1 MVRFKNR
8 WLLVELLFPAQYASN
23 ASAPDVL
30 ALRPPGLD
38 QDAVDVDNDQILA
51 SQDSE
56 DADDPT
62 ILPLSF
68 YTSGTTP
75 AQPFLTPTKP
85 VVISST
91 HSIPTNTQTSTPG
104 AVVQN
109 NQIWQAVR
117 DSVMDVC
124 GDVGWGKVA
133 SSLQVK
139 YYSPTTSLCI
149 IRVAREHVRTAWT
162 GLTFVNEIGG
172 QPVIPRV
179 VAVSGTIKK
188 LHFAAIRYSRE
199 ITALYLA
206 HTLRTLESDALRK
219 TETDAWK
226 ARRQQVEAELLALDD
241 A

>member
-1 MVRFKNR
+1 MVRFK
-8 WLLVELLFPAQYASN
+8 
-23 ASAPDVL
+23 
-30 ALRPPGLD
+30 
-38 QDAVDVDNDQILA
+38 
-51 SQDSE
+51 
-56 DADDPT
+56 
-62 ILPLSF
+62 
-68 YTSGTTP
+68 
-75 AQPFLTPTKP
+75 PFLTPTKP
-85 VVISST
+85 IVVSSA
-91 HSIPTNTQTSTPG
+91 HAIPPNATTTTPG
-104 AVVQN
+104 AAVQN
-109 NQIWQAVR
+109 NQIWQALR

-133 SSLQVK
+133 SSMQVK

-162 GLTFVNEIGG
+162 GLTFINNIGG

-206 HTLRTLESDALRK
+206 HTLRTLDSEALRK
-219 TETDAWK
+219 AEVEAWK
-226 ARRQQVEAELLALDD
+226 ARREQVQAELLALDD